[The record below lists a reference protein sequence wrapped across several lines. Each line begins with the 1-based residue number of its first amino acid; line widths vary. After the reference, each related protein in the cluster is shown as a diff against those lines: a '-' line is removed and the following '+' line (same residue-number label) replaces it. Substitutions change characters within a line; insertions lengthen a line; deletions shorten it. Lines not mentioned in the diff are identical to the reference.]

1 MRDIKSII
9 IDDEL
14 NAIKTLKWEIDHLNS
29 HIQVVESFTQIK
41 KAIDYLTYNA
51 QNIDLVFLDIQMP
64 TMDGFE
70 FLERFTN
77 RTFEVI
83 FVTAYDE
90 YAIKAIKES
99 AVDYILKPVEPDE
112 LQMAIKKVFAKNNQI
127 TKHDKKITIPFED
140 KLMFLKPSD
149 IIYCNSDGNYCKIH
163 THKQSYFISK
173 TLKYV
178 GELLPKS
185 MFFRIHQSYIVNFK
199 NIQAFDR
206 STNYVLLSN
215 GKELPVS
222 RSKRNDFLQQM

>member
-1 MRDIKSII
+1 MKVIKSVI

-14 NAIKTLKWEIDHLNS
+14 NAIKTLKWEIDNLNS
-29 HIQVVESFTQIK
+29 QVQVVESFTQVK
-41 KAIDYLTYNA
+41 KAIDYLAYNA
-51 QNIDLVFLDIQMP
+51 QNIDLIFLDIEMP
-64 TMDGFE
+64 NMNGFE

-77 RTFEVI
+77 RPFEVI

-99 AVDYILKPVEPDE
+99 AIDYILKPVEPEE
-112 LQMAIKKVFAKNNQI
+112 LEMAIKKVFAKSNQI
-127 TKHDKKITIPFED
+127 KNDDKKITIPLED
-140 KLMFLKPSD
+140 KLMFLNPSD

-163 THKQSYFISK
+163 THEQSYLISK

-178 GELLPKS
+178 GDLLPNS
-185 MFFRIHQSYIVNFK
+185 MFFRIHQSYIVNFE
-199 NIQAFDR
+199 NIHAFDR